1 MQKKIIAA
9 AVAGALASP
18 LAFAQSTVTIYGA
31 FDMSIANSRY
41 SSSPTSSSVSKMD
54 VYNQSSRFG
63 LRGEEN
69 LGGGL
74 RAWFQAEQNIQAD
87 SGRNN
92 NTTAGIGSRNTG
104 LGLTGGWGTVM
115 LGFWDTPYKVS
126 ILGTTGMSTVG
137 GLPGHN
143 GVTLGN
149 SDSSGSNP
157 NQNCDNIVATGAVT
171 TAVCGNGQEAG
182 ATQFHRRAANVI
194 QYWSPKFGGFDFR
207 FALSANEEKA
217 TNAATFNNN
226 PRLWSV
232 SGTYASGPWFGTI
245 AYEQHR
251 GFRDT
256 AAAASTVNTKDKG
269 WLLGGGY
276 NFGVAAVNLGYER
289 LVYGNAMGNGAVGT
303 DNSYRRPSWFVGVA
317 VPMGPAG
324 SAIRAGYSRMSGNK
338 NCGAGTVCG
347 STTGLRAFTLGYEYA
362 LSKRSAAYVNYGK
375 VTNNAASAAVFN
387 VSPPGPNGNT
397 SAIGAGADQTWLGVG
412 MKHTF

>member
-1 MQKKIIAA
+1 MQKKILAV

-31 FDMSIANSRY
+31 FDMSVANSRY
-41 SSSPTSSSVSKMD
+41 SSSGATPSISKMD

-74 RAWFQAEQNIQAD
+74 RAWFQSEQNIQAD

-115 LGFWDTPYKVS
+115 AGFWDSPYKVS
-126 ILGTTGMSTVG
+126 ILGLTGMSTVG

-143 GVTLGN
+143 GPGLGHG
-149 SDSSGSNP
+149 DTSGSNP
-157 NQNCDNIVATGAVT
+157 NLNCDNIVATAGVT
-171 TAVCGNGQEAG
+171 TTVCGNGIEG
-182 ATQFHRRAANVI
+182 GTTFHRRLANVV

-207 FALSANEEKA
+207 VAMTANEEKS
-217 TNAATFNNN
+217 TSNAFNNN
-226 PRLWSV
+226 PRLWAA
-232 SGTYASGPWFGTI
+232 SGTYSSGPWFATI
-245 AYEQHR
+245 AYEHHK
-251 GFRDT
+251 GYRDT
-256 AAAASTVNTKDKG
+256 ATTTSTMNTKDKG
-269 WLLGGGY
+269 WLFGGGY
-276 NFGVAAVNLGYER
+276 NFGAAALNVGVER
-289 LVYGNAMGNGAVGT
+289 LTYGNANSGAT
-303 DNSYRRPSWFVGVA
+303 DNSFKRPAWYVGVA

-324 SAIRAGYSRMSGNK
+324 SAIRAGYSRMSGFK
-338 NCGAGTVCG
+338 SCGANVVCG
-347 STTGLRAFTLGYEYA
+347 STTAVKTFTLGYEYA

-375 VTNNAASAAVFN
+375 VSNNSASTQVFN
-387 VSPPGPNGNT
+387 VSPTASNGVS
-397 SAIGAGADQTWLGVG
+397 SAITGGQDQSWLGVG